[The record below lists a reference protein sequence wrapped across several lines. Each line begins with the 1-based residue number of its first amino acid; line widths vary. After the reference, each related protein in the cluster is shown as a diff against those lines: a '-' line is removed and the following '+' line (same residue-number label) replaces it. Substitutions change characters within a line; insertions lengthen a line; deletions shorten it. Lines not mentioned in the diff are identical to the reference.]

1 MRKNIVR
8 TITLS
13 TIESANVVLEKGLP
27 VITENPAITVNG
39 VIAQDKALK
48 EVRKV
53 YGENAQVTSIN
64 SVDAAYE
71 ISVENFLKY
80 AKKVVAEPPKQET
93 EPVKQEGAT
102 E

>member
-1 MRKNIVR
+1 MRKTIVR

-27 VITENPAITVNG
+27 VITENPALYVNG
-39 VIAQDKALK
+39 IIQSDKALK

-53 YGENAQVTSIN
+53 YGENAQVTDIKST
-64 SVDAAYE
+64 DAVYE
-71 ISVENFLKY
+71 ISVEDFLKY
-80 AKKVVAEPPKQET
+80 AKKVVAEPPKQE
-93 EPVKQEGAT
+93 GAT